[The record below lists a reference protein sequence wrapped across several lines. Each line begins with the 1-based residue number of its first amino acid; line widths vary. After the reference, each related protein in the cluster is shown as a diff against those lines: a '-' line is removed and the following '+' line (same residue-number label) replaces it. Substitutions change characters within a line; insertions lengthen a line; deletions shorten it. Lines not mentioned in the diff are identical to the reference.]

1 MARIRNPFMDR
12 VEDPRSTFS
21 RNARPARIRNA
32 RYAPESLEGR
42 LSPSSFGLVAVPAEI
57 ATLDGSPNS
66 NAVVIARTEEPLP
79 TDENGDPIPD
89 PASGDEPDHDQ
100 PI

>member
-12 VEDPRSTFS
+12 VEDPRSTYS
-21 RNARPARIRNA
+21 RNSRPARIRNA

-42 LSPSSFGLVAVPAEI
+42 LSPSSFGLVPVAAEI
-57 ATLDGSPNS
+57 AALDGSPS
-66 NAVVIARTEEPLP
+66 TNAVVISRTEEPLP
-79 TDENGDPIPD
+79 TDENGDPIPK
-89 PASGDEPDHDQ
+89 PVGDEPGHDF